1 MAFRNRVQ
9 AGQILAEKL
18 LHYRDSDDVLVL
30 ALPRGGVPVA
40 FEVAKALQAQL
51 EVFLVRKLGLPDH
64 EELAMGAI
72 ASGGIIV
79 LNREVVDGLGI
90 SDRAIQAVAARERR
104 ELERREREYRGDGP
118 AAEIAGRI
126 VIVIDDGL
134 ATGATMRAAVEALR
148 RQQPKRLVVA
158 VPVAAPSTCEEFR
171 EYVDE
176 TVCAITPD
184 PFFSV
189 GTWYDDFLQNS
200 DDDVKRLLAEAE
212 HWSTHPAPHAS

>member
-9 AGQILAEKL
+9 AGQILADKL
-18 LHYRDSDDVLVL
+18 VHYRDSDDVLVL

-104 ELERREREYRGDGP
+104 ELERREREYRGDRP
-118 AAEIAGRI
+118 SAEVAGRI

-171 EYVDE
+171 EHVDE

-189 GTWYDDFLQNS
+189 GMWYDDFLQTS
-200 DDDVKRLLAEAE
+200 DHDVKRLLAEAE
-212 HWSTHPAPHAS
+212 HWSTHPAPHAG